1 MIQLKIYNSDE
12 LRTWNYFPKMK
23 DPSVLEKSLLR
34 ILNEYF
40 GSLNQPTEKEFN
52 IFNQR
57 IANLYFPY
65 YSSSNFYSWGQLPM
79 NYIFNDMVRH
89 IQNLN
94 TKNNF
99 IMTLESIYFD
109 SNSIVRFYN
118 NGNGI
123 EGGFVAYDILT
134 AYLVENYLNSYNFII
149 NNNNGILTIPIP
161 KNGGIIFYIVA
172 VGFNPN
178 YMAKWFCTSENS
190 EDPNALPAQRV
201 RSLTEI
207 VRLKLGS
214 MNTIND
220 DRDLIVYGEYS
231 DARIRNDITMCNT
244 LIDKRY
250 DMEYIRKKSKLDTEI
265 KFGNYALDYNTLDIY
280 DSARPVVMYDYTSPS
295 MEKSQ
300 LNLFCQPDCQLDYR
314 LLRKEN
320 EMISAYNKRNGII
333 E

>member
-12 LRTWNYFPKMK
+12 LRSWNYFPKMK

-40 GSLNQPTEKEFN
+40 GALNQPTEKEFN

-79 NYIFNDMVRH
+79 SYIFNDMVRH

-94 TKNNF
+94 IKNNF

-109 SNSIVRFYN
+109 SNSIIRFYN
-118 NGNGI
+118 DNGSI
-123 EGGFVAYDILT
+123 EGSFISYDIIT

-149 NNNNGILTIPIP
+149 NNNNGIVVFPIP
-161 KNGGIIFYIVA
+161 KNNGIIFYIIA
-172 VGFNPN
+172 VGFGPY
-178 YMAKWFCTSENS
+178 YMSKWFCTSENP
-190 EDPNALPAQRV
+190 EDPNALSAQRL

-207 VRLKLGS
+207 VKLKLGS
-214 MNTIND
+214 MNTINND
-220 DRDLIVYGEYS
+220 SDLEVYGEFS

-250 DMEYIRKKSKLDTEI
+250 GMENIKKKSKLDTEV
-265 KFGNYALDYNTLDIY
+265 KFGNYALDYSTLDTY
-280 DSARPVVMYDYTSPS
+280 DMAKPVVMFDYTAPNSDK
-295 MEKSQ
+295 MQ
-300 LNLFCQPDCQLDYR
+300 LNLFCQPDYQLDYR
-314 LLRKEN
+314 ILRKEN
-320 EMISAYNKRNGII
+320 EMISAYNKRNGIV